1 MTERSQTVFC
11 WKKPPPSNRE
21 ASAGLL
27 PSVTEHRNAIHFDKI
42 ALHSAMSDRFAVIC
56 IRSSSRAVQ
65 SGQCI
70 TFACSAVWAWLQ
82 CKVKVCFNKVQSN
95 VLFLAHYVAICF
107 KTYMQSSWWKE
118 VLSVIEYGL
127 QYKFAEQ
134 GHSVRCPITL
144 LLSALTSCT
153 VMWELQV
160 PSCKFTVLWFFAK
173 HILRHCKVE
182 TLEYRACYAAI
193 PSLCLIC
200 FKKLH
205 CELWASCKLLVAS
218 L

>member
-1 MTERSQTVFC
+1 MLKKVVPGFRKVTERSQTVFC

-27 PSVTEHRNAIHFDKI
+27 PLVTEHRNAIHFDKI

-56 IRSSSRAVQ
+56 IQSSSRAVQ

-70 TFACSAVWAWLQ
+70 TFACSAVWDWLR
-82 CKVKVCFNKVQSN
+82 CKVKVRFNKVQSN
-95 VLFLAHYVAICF
+95 ASFLAHYVAICF
-107 KTYMQSSWWKE
+107 NTYMQSSWWKE

-134 GHSVRCPITL
+134 GH
-144 LLSALTSCT
+144 
-153 VMWELQV
+153 
-160 PSCKFTVLWFFAK
+160 FAF
-173 HILRHCKVE
+173 
-182 TLEYRACYAAI
+182 
-193 PSLCLIC
+193 IC
-200 FKKLH
+200 FNNLH
-205 CELWASCKLLVAS
+205 CELWASCKFQAAS